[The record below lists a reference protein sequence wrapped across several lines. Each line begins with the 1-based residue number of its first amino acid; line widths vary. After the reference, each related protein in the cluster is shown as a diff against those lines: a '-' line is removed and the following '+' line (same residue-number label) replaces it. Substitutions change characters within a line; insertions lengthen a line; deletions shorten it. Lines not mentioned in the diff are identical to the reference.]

1 MPEKFKIKGSSMNP
15 SYKDGDIVEIDSFPN
30 YFKDDVVVLKMPEL
44 GYVIKR
50 IEGFNRGLIILRGDN
65 KKLHSSVCDQL
76 HRKQDIF
83 GKVVS

>member
-1 MPEKFKIKGSSMNP
+1 MNP

-30 YFKDDVVVLKMPEL
+30 YFKDDVVVLEMPEL

-50 IEGFNRGLIILRGDN
+50 IEGFKKERIILSGDN